1 MKFRLLGILFL
12 LGGLAA
18 GWFLGL
24 EPIRQAEAHAEIVKY
39 DMRTFMIV
47 PLALFIGL
55 LLIVGGE
62 KVWGI
67 VHGTPQNARD
77 WTYRIGLVAVTAGV
91 AWLSWSWFS
100 AHMTALGYVAAS

>member
-1 MKFRLLGILFL
+1 MKFRLLGIVFL

-24 EPIRQAEAHAEIVKY
+24 EPLRQAQAHAPVVEY

-47 PLALFIGL
+47 PLGLFIGL
-55 LLIVGGE
+55 LLIAGGE

-67 VHGTPQNARD
+67 VHGTPQSGRD
-77 WTYRIGLVAVTAGV
+77 WVYRIGLVVVTFGV
-91 AWLSWSWFS
+91 AWLSWSLFS
-100 AHMTALGYVAAS
+100 AQMTALGYVATS